1 MPHAIARFLT
11 SHPRGLALLLLGAIF
26 FAALGAQQFRIDA
39 SSDSLVVE
47 TDPALATWRAMNA
60 RYGSGEFLVLTYEPD
75 TPLFEAPA
83 LTTLGALVEA
93 LRAVDGVEAV
103 QSLLD
108 VPLLKSPPVPLD
120 ALSEGVQTLRDAATD
135 RTLAKKELLESP
147 LFRNLLLSP
156 DGQTTALQVTLS
168 PDDTYERLLGER
180 QRWLLEAQNRRLTPE
195 EDRARS
201 DAVAALDAYKP
212 QATARQAALVAAVR
226 AIVARYRSSA
236 TVHLAGVPMI
246 ADDML
251 RFVRS
256 DLERFSLGVL
266 GLLVATLA
274 YFFRSLRW
282 VVLPLANAALTTGL
296 MVGLLGAVGWPIT
309 VISSNFASLL
319 IIISISLAIHLIV
332 RFRELEVAEPA
343 QSVPERL
350 EATLRSKFWPCFF
363 TAVTTMVAFGSLVT
377 SGIVPVVDFG
387 WMMTVGVALAL
398 GVTFVFFPLA
408 VTVLPAGGTGAT
420 PRTPAFVELLGR
432 ATARHPLALVLAS
445 GLLALGAAGGIARL
459 DVENSFLDYFAE
471 DTEIYQ
477 GMSYVDR
484 KLGGTTPL
492 DVLIDFPSLP
502 PAQDDPFAAPASD
515 PFGDPFSDPAADP
528 FGDPFGDPFEDP
540 FGDPFAEPS
549 GASDEGPSLGANPSA
564 RSFDRYWVTPARV
577 ALVEQAE
584 AFLNAQPETGKVLSL
599 GTLHALAKDFND
611 GRPLDGAELT
621 LVLGAIPE
629 AFKDTLLTPYV
640 DTEASQVRLAVR
652 MLESDR
658 GLRRNAF
665 LERIQEDLPDALGIA
680 PERVTLSG
688 MTVLMN
694 NMLQSLF
701 DSQRN
706 TLLAVCLGILLT
718 FALLF
723 RSLSLGLLAL
733 LPNVLAAALVLG
745 LMGWIGLP
753 LDLMTITIAAIVI
766 GIGVD
771 DTIHY
776 IHRYREEVARDGDG
790 PAALL
795 RSHRSI
801 GHAIFFTSVTVM
813 AGFSILGLSNF
824 NPTVYFG
831 LLTALSMAL
840 ALLANLTLLPALLL
854 LAKGR

>member
-1 MPHAIARFLT
+1 MPHAIARFLI
-11 SHPRGLALLLLGAIF
+11 SHPRGLALLLLGAVLL
-26 FAALGAQQFRIDA
+26 AALGGQQFRIDA

-60 RYGSGEFLVLTYEPD
+60 RYGSGEFLVVTFEPE
-75 TPLFEAPA
+75 TPLFETPA
-83 LTTLGALVEA
+83 LTTLAQLVEA
-93 LRAVDGVEAV
+93 LRAVDGVEDV

-120 ALSEGVQTLRDAATD
+120 ALSEGVRTLRDPTTD
-135 RTLAKKELLESP
+135 RTLAQKELLESP

-168 PDDTYERLLGER
+168 PDDTYEALLGER
-180 QRWLLEAQNRRLTPE
+180 QRWLLAAESRRLTPE
-195 EDRARS
+195 EEEARS
-201 DAVAALDAYKP
+201 AAVAALDAYKP
-212 QATARQAALVAAVR
+212 QAAARQAALVAAVR
-226 AIVARYRSSA
+226 EIVAHYRSSA

-251 RFVRS
+251 RFVRN
-256 DLERFSLGVL
+256 DLQRFSLGVL

-332 RFRELEVAEPA
+332 RFRELEAAEPT

-398 GVTFVFFPLA
+398 AVTFVFFPLA
-408 VTVLPAGGTGAT
+408 VTVLPAGGTGAA

-445 GLLALGAAGGIARL
+445 GLLALGAAGGIGRL

-471 DTEIYQ
+471 DTEIFQ
-477 GMSYVDR
+477 GMSYVDQ

-492 DVLIDFPSLP
+492 DVLIDFPSLI

-515 PFGDPFSDPAADP
+515 PFGDPFGDPAADP
-528 FGDPFGDPFEDP
+528 FGDPFGDPF
-540 FGDPFAEPS
+540 AEPS
-549 GASDEGPSLGANPSA
+549 GASAESPSLGASPSA
-564 RSFDRYWVTPARV
+564 RRFDRYWVTPARV

-629 AFKDTLLTPYV
+629 AFKDTLLTPYA
-640 DTEASQVRLAVR
+640 DTEAGQVRLAVR

-658 GLRRNAF
+658 SLRRDAF
-665 LERIQEDLPDALGIA
+665 LKRIQEDLPEALGIA

-776 IHRYREEVARDGDG
+776 IHRYREEVAMDGDG
-790 PAALL
+790 QAALL

>member
-1 MPHAIARFLT
+1 MAHIISRFLAT
-11 SHPRGLALLLLGAIF
+11 HPRGLAMLLLGAVLL
-26 FAALGAQQFRIDA
+26 AALGAQQFRIDA

-47 TDPALATWRAMNA
+47 TDPALATWRAMND
-60 RYGSGEFLVLTYEPD
+60 RYGSGEFLVVTFEPD
-75 TPLFEAPA
+75 APLFEARA
-83 LTTLGALVEA
+83 LRTLGALVES

-120 ALSEGVQTLRDAATD
+120 TLSEGVRTLRDPSTD
-135 RTLAKKELLESP
+135 RALAQKELLESP

-168 PDDTYERLLGER
+168 PDNTYEALLAER
-180 QRWLLEAQNRRLTPE
+180 QRWLLEAQNRSLTPE
-195 EDRARS
+195 EERTRS
-201 DAVAALDAYKP
+201 AAVAALEAYKP
-212 QATARQAALVAAVR
+212 QAAARQAVLVAAVR
-226 AIVARYRSSA
+226 DIVTEYRNDA

-251 RFVRS
+251 RFVRN

-274 YFFRSLRW
+274 YFFRSPRW

-296 MVGLLGAVGWPIT
+296 MAGLLGAVGWPIT

-332 RFRELEVAEPA
+332 RFRELEMAEPT

-363 TAVTTMVAFGSLVT
+363 TAVTTMVAFASLVT

-398 GVTFVFFPLA
+398 GVTFVLFPLA
-408 VTVLPAGGTGAT
+408 VTVLPAGGTGTT
-420 PRTPAFVELLGR
+420 PRTPVFVELLGR
-432 ATARHPLALVLAS
+432 ATARHPLALVLGS
-445 GLLALGAAGGIARL
+445 GLLALAAAGGISRL

-471 DTEIYQ
+471 DTEIYR
-477 GMSYVDR
+477 GMSYVDQ
-484 KLGGTTPL
+484 KLGGTTPF
-492 DVLIDFPSLP
+492 DVLIDFPTLA
-502 PAQDDPFAAPASD
+502 PAVEDPFAA
-515 PFGDPFSDPAADP
+515 PAADP
-528 FGDPFGDPFEDP
+528 FGDPFGDPFA
-540 FGDPFAEPS
+540 DPFAEPQGDS
-549 GASDEGPSLGANPSA
+549 GDAAPGPSTTPG
-564 RSFDRYWVTPARV
+564 FDRYWVTPARV

-599 GTLHALAKDFND
+599 GTLHALAKEFND

-621 LVLGAIPE
+621 LVLGAIPQ
-629 AFKDTLLTPYV
+629 AFQDTLLTPYV

-658 GLRRNAF
+658 SLRRDAF
-665 LERIQEDLPDALGIA
+665 LKRIQEDLPEALGIA

-718 FALLF
+718 FAMLF

-776 IHRYREEVARDGDG
+776 IHRYREELARDGDG
-790 PAALL
+790 RGALL

-854 LAKGR
+854 LARGR

>member
-1 MPHAIARFLT
+1 MPHAIARFLI
-11 SHPRGLALLLLGAIF
+11 SHPRGLALLLFGAVLL
-26 FAALGAQQFRIDA
+26 AALGGQQFRIDA

-60 RYGSGEFLVLTYEPD
+60 RYGSGEFLVVTYEPD

-83 LTTLGALVEA
+83 LMTLGALVEA
-93 LRAVDGVEAV
+93 LRAVDGVEEV

-120 ALSEGVQTLRDAATD
+120 ALSEGVRTLRDPATD
-135 RTLAKKELLESP
+135 RALAQKELLESP

-168 PDDTYERLLGER
+168 PDETFDALLGER
-180 QRWLLEAQNRRLTPE
+180 QRWLLEAESRSLTPE
-195 EDRARS
+195 EDAARRA
-201 DAVAALDAYKP
+201 AAAALDGYKP
-212 QATARQAALVAAVR
+212 QAAARQAALVAAVR
-226 AIVARYRSSA
+226 DIVAQHRSSA

-332 RFRELEVAEPA
+332 RFRELEADEPT

-398 GVTFVFFPLA
+398 AVTFVFFPLA
-408 VTVLPAGGTGAT
+408 VTVLPGGGAGTT

-432 ATARHPLALVLAS
+432 TTARHPLALVIAS
-445 GLLALGAAGGIARL
+445 GLLALGAAGGISRL

-477 GMSYVDR
+477 GMSYVDQ

-492 DVLIDFPSLP
+492 DVLIDFPSLA
-502 PAQDDPFAAPASD
+502 PAQND
-515 PFGDPFSDPAADP
+515 PFGDPAPDP
-528 FGDPFGDPFEDP
+528 FGDPLGDP

-549 GASDEGPSLGANPSA
+549 GASAEGPPLGANPPSKG
-564 RSFDRYWVTPARV
+564 FDRYWVTPARV

-621 LVLGAIPE
+621 LVLGAIPQ
-629 AFKDTLLTPYV
+629 AFQDTLLTPYV

-658 GLRRNAF
+658 SLRRDAF
-665 LERIQEDLPDALGIA
+665 LRRIQEDLPVALGIA

-723 RSLSLGLLAL
+723 RSFSLGLLAL
-733 LPNVLAAALVLG
+733 LPNVLAAGLVLG

-790 PAALL
+790 RAALL

>member
-1 MPHAIARFLT
+1 MPHAIARFLIT
-11 SHPRGLALLLLGAIF
+11 HPRGLALLLLGAVLL
-26 FAALGAQQFRIDA
+26 AALGAQQFRIDA
-39 SSDSLVVE
+39 SSDALVVE

-60 RYGSGEFLVLTYEPD
+60 RYGSGEFLVVTYEPD
-75 TPLFEAPA
+75 TPLFETPA
-83 LTTLGALVEA
+83 LTALAKLVEA
-93 LRAVDGVEAV
+93 LRAVEGVEAV

-120 ALSEGVQTLRDAATD
+120 ALSEGVRTLRDPTTD
-135 RTLAKKELLESP
+135 RTLAQKELLESP

-168 PDDTYERLLGER
+168 PDHTYETLLGER

-195 EDRARS
+195 EERARS
-201 DAVAALDAYKP
+201 AAVAALEAYKP
-212 QATARQAALVAAVR
+212 QAAARQGALVAAVR
-226 AIVARYRSSA
+226 DIVAQYRSSA
-236 TVHLAGVPMI
+236 TLHLAGVPMI

-256 DLERFSLGVL
+256 DLERFGLGVL

-332 RFRELEVAEPA
+332 RFRELEVAEPT

-408 VTVLPAGGTGAT
+408 VTVLPSGGPGVI
-420 PRTPAFVELLGR
+420 PRTPAFVELLGY

-445 GLLALGAAGGIARL
+445 GLLALGAAGGISRL

-477 GMSYVDR
+477 GMSIVDQ

-492 DVLIDFPSLP
+492 DVLIDFPSLTP
-502 PAQDDPFAAPASD
+502 DQDDPF
-515 PFGDPFSDPAADP
+515 GDPAADP
-528 FGDPFGDPFEDP
+528 FGDPFGDPF
-540 FGDPFAEPS
+540 AEPS
-549 GASDEGPSLGANPSA
+549 GASAEGPSLGANPTA
-564 RSFDRYWVTPARV
+564 KGFDRYWITPARV

-584 AFLNAQPETGKVLSL
+584 AFLNAQPETGKVLSV

-629 AFKDTLLTPYV
+629 AFKETLLTPYV

-658 GLRRNAF
+658 SLRRDAF
-665 LERIQEDLPDALGIA
+665 LKRIQEDLPEALGIA

-790 PAALL
+790 RAALL

>member
-1 MPHAIARFLT
+1 MPHAIARFLI
-11 SHPRGLALLLLGAIF
+11 SHPRGLALLLLGAVLL
-26 FAALGAQQFRIDA
+26 AALGGQQFRIDA

-60 RYGSGEFLVLTYEPD
+60 RYGSGEFLVVTYEPD

-83 LTTLGALVEA
+83 LMTLGALVEA
-93 LRAVDGVEAV
+93 LRAVDGVEEV

-120 ALSEGVQTLRDAATD
+120 ALSEGVRTLRDPATD
-135 RTLAKKELLESP
+135 RALAQKELLESP

-168 PDDTYERLLGER
+168 PDETFDALLGER
-180 QRWLLEAQNRRLTPE
+180 QRWLLEAESRSLTPE
-195 EDRARS
+195 EDAARRA
-201 DAVAALDAYKP
+201 AAAALDGYKP
-212 QATARQAALVAAVR
+212 QAAARQAALVAAVR
-226 AIVARYRSSA
+226 DIVAQHRSSA

-332 RFRELEVAEPA
+332 RFRELEADEPT

-398 GVTFVFFPLA
+398 AVTFVFFPLA
-408 VTVLPAGGTGAT
+408 VTVLPGGGAGTT

-432 ATARHPLALVLAS
+432 TTARHPLALVIAS
-445 GLLALGAAGGIARL
+445 GLLALGAAGGISRL

-477 GMSYVDR
+477 GMSYVDQ

-492 DVLIDFPSLP
+492 DVLIDFPSLA
-502 PAQDDPFAAPASD
+502 PAQND
-515 PFGDPFSDPAADP
+515 PFGDPAPDP
-528 FGDPFGDPFEDP
+528 FGDPLGDP

-549 GASDEGPSLGANPSA
+549 GASAEGPPLGANPPSKG
-564 RSFDRYWVTPARV
+564 FDRYWVTPARV

-621 LVLGAIPE
+621 LVLGAIPQ
-629 AFKDTLLTPYV
+629 AFQDTLLTPYV

-658 GLRRNAF
+658 SLRRDAF
-665 LERIQEDLPDALGIA
+665 LRRIQEDLPVALGIA

-723 RSLSLGLLAL
+723 RSFSLGLLAL
-733 LPNVLAAALVLG
+733 LPNVLAAGLVLG

-790 PAALL
+790 RAALL

>member
-1 MPHAIARFLT
+1 MAHSISRFLAT
-11 SHPRGLALLLLGAIF
+11 HPRGLALLLLGAVLL
-26 FAALGAQQFRIDA
+26 AALGAQQFRIDA

-47 TDPALATWRAMNA
+47 TDPALATWRAMSA
-60 RYGSGEFLVLTYEPD
+60 RYGSGEFLVVTYEPD

-83 LTTLGALVEA
+83 LTTLGALVDA

-108 VPLLKSPPVPLD
+108 VPLLQSPPVPLD
-120 ALSEGVQTLRDAATD
+120 ALSEGVRTLRDPTTD
-135 RTLAKKELLESP
+135 RTLAQKELLESP

-156 DGQTTALQVTLS
+156 DGQTTALQVTLT
-168 PDDTYERLLGER
+168 PDDTYESLLGER
-180 QRWLLEAQNRRLTPE
+180 QRWLLEAESRNLTPKE
-195 EDRARS
+195 EEARS
-201 DAVAALDAYKP
+201 AAVAALDAYKP
-212 QATARQAALVAAVR
+212 QAAARQAALVAAVR
-226 AIVARYRSSA
+226 DIVTQYRRSA

-296 MVGLLGAVGWPIT
+296 MVGLLGAAGWPIT

-332 RFRELEVAEPA
+332 RFRELEVAEPR
-343 QSVPERL
+343 QSLPERL

-398 GVTFVFFPLA
+398 AVTFIFFPLA
-408 VTVLPAGGTGAT
+408 VSVLPAGGTGAT

-432 ATARHPLALVLAS
+432 ITARHPLALVLAS
-445 GLLALGAAGGIARL
+445 GLLALGAAGGISRL

-471 DTEIYQ
+471 DTEIFL
-477 GMSYVDR
+477 GMSYVDQ

-492 DVLIDFPSLP
+492 DVLIDFPSLAP
-502 PAQDDPFAAPASD
+502 DPD
-515 PFGDPFSDPAADP
+515 DPFSDPAADP
-528 FGDPFGDPFEDP
+528 FGDPFGDPV
-540 FGDPFAEPS
+540 GDPFAEPS
-549 GASDEGPSLGANPSA
+549 GTSAEEPSLRASPSS
-564 RSFDRYWVTPARV
+564 RGFDRYWVTPARV
-577 ALVEQAE
+577 AIVEEAE

-658 GLRRNAF
+658 GLRRDAF
-665 LERIQEDLPDALGIA
+665 LKRIQEDLPEALGIA

-723 RSLSLGLLAL
+723 RSPSLGLLAL

-790 PAALL
+790 RAALL

-854 LAKGR
+854 LAKER

>member
-1 MPHAIARFLT
+1 MLYRSWARSKPFGAIPMPHALARFLIA
-11 SHPRGLALLLLGAIF
+11 HPRGLALLLFGAVLL
-26 FAALGAQQFRIDA
+26 AVLGAQQFRIDA
-39 SSDSLVVE
+39 SSDALVVE
-47 TDPALATWRAMNA
+47 TDPALAIWRAMNT
-60 RYGSGEFLVLTYEPD
+60 RYGSGEFLVVTYEPN
-75 TPLFEAPA
+75 TPLFETPA
-83 LTTLGALVEA
+83 LSTLATLVAA
-93 LRAVDGVEAV
+93 LRAVDGVEEV

-120 ALSEGVQTLRDAATD
+120 ALSQGVRTLRDPSTD
-135 RTLAKKELLESP
+135 RALARKELLESP

-168 PDDTYERLLGER
+168 PDDTFDALLGER
-180 QRWLLEAQNRRLTPE
+180 QRWLLEAESRRLTPE
-195 EDRARS
+195 EDAARRA
-201 DAVAALDAYKP
+201 AVAALDAYKP
-212 QATARQAALVAAVR
+212 QAAARQAALVAAVR
-226 AIVARYRSSA
+226 DLVGQYRDGA

-332 RFRELEVAEPA
+332 RFRELEVAEPT

-398 GVTFVFFPLA
+398 AVTFIFFPLA
-408 VTVLPAGGTGAT
+408 VTVLPAGGRGAT

-432 ATARHPLALVLAS
+432 ATARHPLALLLAS
-445 GLLALGAAGGIARL
+445 GLLALVAAGGISRL

-477 GMSYVDR
+477 GMSYVDQ

-492 DVLIDFPSLP
+492 DVLIDFPSLA
-502 PAQDDPFAAPASD
+502 PAVDDPFAA
-515 PFGDPFSDPAADP
+515 PAADP
-528 FGDPFGDPFEDP
+528 FGDPFADP
-540 FGDPFAEPS
+540 FGDPFADPQ
-549 GASDEGPSLGANPSA
+549 GDGGDAAPGPSTTPG
-564 RSFDRYWVTPARV
+564 FDRYWVTPARV

-584 AFLNAQPETGKVLSL
+584 AFLKAQPETGKVLSL

-621 LVLGAIPE
+621 LVLGAIPQ
-629 AFKDTLLTPYV
+629 AFQDTLLTPYV

-658 GLRRNAF
+658 SLRRDAF
-665 LERIQEDLPDALGIA
+665 LKRIQEDLPKALGIA
-680 PERVTLSG
+680 QERVTLSG

-790 PAALL
+790 QAALL

>member
-1 MPHAIARFLT
+1 MPHAIARFLI
-11 SHPRGLALLLLGAIF
+11 SHPRGLALLLFGAVLL
-26 FAALGAQQFRIDA
+26 AALGGQQFRIDA

-60 RYGSGEFLVLTYEPD
+60 RYGSGEFLVVTYEPD

-83 LTTLGALVEA
+83 LMTLGALVEA
-93 LRAVDGVEAV
+93 LRAVDGVEEV

-120 ALSEGVQTLRDAATD
+120 ALSEGVRTLRDPATD
-135 RTLAKKELLESP
+135 RALAQKELLESP

-168 PDDTYERLLGER
+168 PDETFDALLGER
-180 QRWLLEAQNRRLTPE
+180 QRWLLEAESRSLTPE
-195 EDRARS
+195 EDAARRA
-201 DAVAALDAYKP
+201 AAAALDGYKP
-212 QATARQAALVAAVR
+212 QAAARQAALVAAVR
-226 AIVARYRSSA
+226 DIVAQHRSSA

-282 VVLPLANAALTTGL
+282 VVLPLANAALATGL

-332 RFRELEVAEPA
+332 RFRELEADEPT

-398 GVTFVFFPLA
+398 AVTFVFFPLA
-408 VTVLPAGGTGAT
+408 VTVLPGGGAGTT

-432 ATARHPLALVLAS
+432 TTARHPLALVIAS
-445 GLLALGAAGGIARL
+445 GLLALGAAGGISRL

-477 GMSYVDR
+477 GMSYVDQ

-492 DVLIDFPSLP
+492 DVLIDFPSLA
-502 PAQDDPFAAPASD
+502 PAQND
-515 PFGDPFSDPAADP
+515 PFGDPAPDP
-528 FGDPFGDPFEDP
+528 FGDPLGDP

-549 GASDEGPSLGANPSA
+549 GASAEGPPLGANPPSKG
-564 RSFDRYWVTPARV
+564 FDRYWVTPARV

-621 LVLGAIPE
+621 LVLGAIPQ
-629 AFKDTLLTPYV
+629 AFQDTLLTPYV

-658 GLRRNAF
+658 SLRRDAF
-665 LERIQEDLPDALGIA
+665 LRRIQEDLPVALGIA

-701 DSQRN
+701 DSQCN

-723 RSLSLGLLAL
+723 RSFSLGLLAL
-733 LPNVLAAALVLG
+733 LPNVLAAGLVLG

-790 PAALL
+790 RAALL

>member
-1 MPHAIARFLT
+1 MPHAIVRFLIT
-11 SHPRGLALLLLGAIF
+11 HPRGLALLLLGAVLL
-26 FAALGAQQFRIDA
+26 AALGGQQFRIDA

-60 RYGSGEFLVLTYEPD
+60 RYGSGEFLVVTYEPN
-75 TPLFEAPA
+75 TPLFETPA
-83 LTTLGALVEA
+83 LTALAQLVEA
-93 LRAVDGVEAV
+93 LRAVDGVEEV

-120 ALSEGVQTLRDAATD
+120 ALSEGVRTLRDPTTD
-135 RTLAKKELLESP
+135 RSLAQKELLESP

-168 PDDTYERLLGER
+168 PDDTYETLLGER
-180 QRWLLEAQNRRLTPE
+180 QRWLLEAESRSLTLAE
-195 EDRARS
+195 EEARS
-201 DAVAALDAYKP
+201 AAVAALDAYKP
-212 QATARQAALVAAVR
+212 QAAARQAALVAAVR
-226 AIVARYRSSA
+226 TIVAQYRSSA

-332 RFRELEVAEPA
+332 RFRELEVAEPT
-343 QSVPERL
+343 QTVPERL

-377 SGIVPVVDFG
+377 SAIVPVVDFG

-420 PRTPAFVELLGR
+420 PRTPVFVELLGR

-445 GLLALGAAGGIARL
+445 GLLALGAAGGISRL

-477 GMSYVDR
+477 GMSYVDQ

-492 DVLIDFPSLP
+492 DVLIDFPSLA
-502 PAQDDPFAAPASD
+502 PAEDDPFAAPT
-515 PFGDPFSDPAADP
+515 ADP
-528 FGDPFGDPFEDP
+528 FGDP

-549 GASDEGPSLGANPSA
+549 GASAEGPPLGANPPSKG
-564 RSFDRYWVTPARV
+564 FDRYWVTPARV

-640 DTEASQVRLAVR
+640 DTEAGQVRLAVR

-658 GLRRNAF
+658 SLRRDAF
-665 LERIQEDLPDALGIA
+665 LKRMQEDLPEALGIA

-790 PAALL
+790 RAALL

>member
-1 MPHAIARFLT
+1 MPHAIARFLI
-11 SHPRGLALLLLGAIF
+11 SHPRGLALLLLGAVLL
-26 FAALGAQQFRIDA
+26 AALGGQQFRIDA

-60 RYGSGEFLVLTYEPD
+60 RYGSGEFLVVTYEPNR
-75 TPLFEAPA
+75 PLFETPA
-83 LTTLGALVEA
+83 LTALAQLVEA
-93 LRAVDGVEAV
+93 LRAVDGVEEV

-120 ALSEGVQTLRDAATD
+120 ALSEGVRTLRDPTTD
-135 RTLAKKELLESP
+135 RSLAQKELLESP

-168 PDDTYERLLGER
+168 PDDTYESLLGER
-180 QRWLLEAQNRRLTPE
+180 QRWLLEAESRSLTLAE
-195 EDRARS
+195 EEARS
-201 DAVAALDAYKP
+201 AAVAALDAYKP
-212 QATARQAALVAAVR
+212 QAAARQAALVAAVR
-226 AIVARYRSSA
+226 TIVTQYRSSA

-332 RFRELEVAEPA
+332 RFRELEVAEPT
-343 QSVPERL
+343 QTVPERL

-420 PRTPAFVELLGR
+420 PRTPVFVELLGR

-445 GLLALGAAGGIARL
+445 GLLALGAAGGISRL

-477 GMSYVDR
+477 GMSYVDQ

-492 DVLIDFPSLP
+492 DVLIDFPSLI

-515 PFGDPFSDPAADP
+515 PFGDPFGDPAADP
-528 FGDPFGDPFEDP
+528 FGDPFGDPF
-540 FGDPFAEPS
+540 AEPS
-549 GASDEGPSLGANPSA
+549 GASAEGPPLGANPPSKG
-564 RSFDRYWVTPARV
+564 FDRYWVTPARV

-640 DTEASQVRLAVR
+640 DTEAGQVRLAVR

-658 GLRRNAF
+658 SLRRDAF
-665 LERIQEDLPDALGIA
+665 LRRIQEDLPEALGIA

-790 PAALL
+790 RAALL

>member
-1 MPHAIARFLT
+1 MPHAIVRFLIT
-11 SHPRGLALLLLGAIF
+11 HPRGLALLLLGAVLL
-26 FAALGAQQFRIDA
+26 AALGGQQFRIDA

-60 RYGSGEFLVLTYEPD
+60 RYGSGEFLVVTYEPN
-75 TPLFEAPA
+75 TPLFETPA
-83 LTTLGALVEA
+83 LTALAQLVEA
-93 LRAVDGVEAV
+93 LRAVDGVEEV

-120 ALSEGVQTLRDAATD
+120 ALSEGVRTLRDPTTD
-135 RTLAKKELLESP
+135 RALAQKELLESP

-168 PDDTYERLLGER
+168 PDDTYETLLGER
-180 QRWLLEAQNRRLTPE
+180 QRWLLEAESRSLTLAE
-195 EDRARS
+195 EEARS
-201 DAVAALDAYKP
+201 AAVAALDAYKP
-212 QATARQAALVAAVR
+212 QAAARQAALVAAVR
-226 AIVARYRSSA
+226 AIVAQYRSSA

-332 RFRELEVAEPA
+332 RFRELEIAEPT
-343 QSVPERL
+343 QTVPERL

-420 PRTPAFVELLGR
+420 PRTPVFVELLGR

-445 GLLALGAAGGIARL
+445 GLLALGAAGGISRL

-477 GMSYVDR
+477 GMSYVDQ

-492 DVLIDFPSLP
+492 DVLIDFPSLI

-515 PFGDPFSDPAADP
+515 PFGDPFGDPAADP
-528 FGDPFGDPFEDP
+528 FGDPFGDPF
-540 FGDPFAEPS
+540 AEPS
-549 GASDEGPSLGANPSA
+549 GASAEGPPLGANPPSKG
-564 RSFDRYWVTPARV
+564 FDRYWVTPARV

-640 DTEASQVRLAVR
+640 DTEAGQVRLAVR

-658 GLRRNAF
+658 SLRRDAF
-665 LERIQEDLPDALGIA
+665 LQRIQEDLPEALGIA

-790 PAALL
+790 RAALL

>member
-1 MPHAIARFLT
+1 MPHAIARFLI
-11 SHPRGLALLLLGAIF
+11 SHPRGLALLLLGAVLL
-26 FAALGAQQFRIDA
+26 AALGGQQFRIDA

-60 RYGSGEFLVLTYEPD
+60 RYGSGEFLVVTYEPN
-75 TPLFEAPA
+75 TPLFETPA
-83 LTTLGALVEA
+83 LTALAQLVEA
-93 LRAVDGVEAV
+93 LRAVDGVEEV

-120 ALSEGVQTLRDAATD
+120 ALSEGVRTLRDPTTD
-135 RTLAKKELLESP
+135 RAFAQKELLESP

-168 PDDTYERLLGER
+168 PDDTYETLLGER
-180 QRWLLEAQNRRLTPE
+180 QRWLLEAESRSLTLAE
-195 EDRARS
+195 EEARS
-201 DAVAALDAYKP
+201 AAVAALDAYKP
-212 QATARQAALVAAVR
+212 QAAARQAALVAAVR
-226 AIVARYRSSA
+226 AIVAQYRSSA

-332 RFRELEVAEPA
+332 RFRELEIAEPT
-343 QSVPERL
+343 QTVPERL

-420 PRTPAFVELLGR
+420 PRTPVFVELLGR

-445 GLLALGAAGGIARL
+445 GLLALGAAGGISRL

-477 GMSYVDR
+477 GMSYVDQ

-492 DVLIDFPSLP
+492 DVLIDFPSLI

-515 PFGDPFSDPAADP
+515 PFGDPFGDPAADP
-528 FGDPFGDPFEDP
+528 FGDPFGDPF
-540 FGDPFAEPS
+540 AEPS
-549 GASDEGPSLGANPSA
+549 GASAEGPPLGANPPSKG
-564 RSFDRYWVTPARV
+564 FDRYWVTPARV

-640 DTEASQVRLAVR
+640 DTEAGQVRLAVR

-658 GLRRNAF
+658 SLRRDAF
-665 LERIQEDLPDALGIA
+665 LQRIQEDLPEALGIA

-790 PAALL
+790 RAALL

>member
-1 MPHAIARFLT
+1 MPHAIARFLIT
-11 SHPRGLALLLLGAIF
+11 HPRGLALLLLSAVLL
-26 FAALGAQQFRIDA
+26 AVLGAQNFRIDA

-60 RYGSGEFLVLTYEPD
+60 RYGSGEFLVVTYEPN
-75 TPLFEAPA
+75 TPLFETPA
-83 LTTLGALVEA
+83 LTALAQLVEA
-93 LRAVDGVEAV
+93 LRAVDGVEEV

-120 ALSEGVQTLRDAATD
+120 ALSEGVRTLRDPTTD
-135 RTLAKKELLESP
+135 RALAQKELLESP

-168 PDDTYERLLGER
+168 PDDTYETLLGER
-180 QRWLLEAQNRRLTPE
+180 QRWLLEAESRSLTLAE
-195 EDRARS
+195 EEARS
-201 DAVAALDAYKP
+201 AAVAALDAYKP
-212 QATARQAALVAAVR
+212 QAAARQAALVAAVR
-226 AIVARYRSSA
+226 EIVAQYRSSA

-251 RFVRS
+251 RFVRN
-256 DLERFSLGVL
+256 DLQRFSLGVL

-332 RFRELEVAEPA
+332 RFRELEAAEPT

-350 EATLRSKFWPCFF
+350 EATLLSKFWPCFF

-398 GVTFVFFPLA
+398 AVTFVFFPLA

-445 GLLALGAAGGIARL
+445 GLLALGAAGGIGRL

-471 DTEIYQ
+471 DTEIFQ
-477 GMSYVDR
+477 GMSYVDQ

-492 DVLIDFPSLP
+492 DVLIDFPSLM
-502 PAQDDPFAAPASD
+502 PAQGDPFAAPASD
-515 PFGDPFSDPAADP
+515 PFGDPFGDPAA
-528 FGDPFGDPFEDP
+528 DPFEDP

-549 GASDEGPSLGANPSA
+549 GASAESPSLGASPSA
-564 RSFDRYWVTPARV
+564 RRFDRYWVTPARV

-584 AFLNAQPETGKVLSL
+584 AFLNAQRETGKVLSL

-640 DTEASQVRLAVR
+640 DTEAGQVRLAVR

-658 GLRRNAF
+658 SLRRDAF
-665 LERIQEDLPDALGIA
+665 LKRIQEDLPEALGIA

-776 IHRYREEVARDGDG
+776 IHRYREEVAMDGDSR
-790 PAALL
+790 AALL
-795 RSHRSI
+795 RTHRSI

>member
-1 MPHAIARFLT
+1 MPHAIARFLI
-11 SHPRGLALLLLGAIF
+11 SHPRGLALLLLGAVLL
-26 FAALGAQQFRIDA
+26 AALGGQQFRIDA

-60 RYGSGEFLVLTYEPD
+60 RYGSGEFLVVTYEPN
-75 TPLFEAPA
+75 TPLFETPA
-83 LTTLGALVEA
+83 LTALAQLVEA
-93 LRAVDGVEAV
+93 LRAVDGVEEV

-120 ALSEGVQTLRDAATD
+120 ALSEGVRTLRDPTTD
-135 RTLAKKELLESP
+135 RALAQKELLESP

-168 PDDTYERLLGER
+168 PDDTYETLLGER
-180 QRWLLEAQNRRLTPE
+180 QRWLLEAESRSLTLAE
-195 EDRARS
+195 EEARS
-201 DAVAALDAYKP
+201 AAVAALDAYKP
-212 QATARQAALVAAVR
+212 QAAARQAALVAAVR
-226 AIVARYRSSA
+226 AIVAQYRSSA

-332 RFRELEVAEPA
+332 RFRELEIAEPT
-343 QSVPERL
+343 QTVPERL

-420 PRTPAFVELLGR
+420 PRTPVFVELLGR

-445 GLLALGAAGGIARL
+445 GLLALGAAGGISRL

-477 GMSYVDR
+477 GMSYVDQ

-492 DVLIDFPSLP
+492 DVLIDFPSLI

-515 PFGDPFSDPAADP
+515 PFGDPFGDPAADP
-528 FGDPFGDPFEDP
+528 FGDPFGDPF
-540 FGDPFAEPS
+540 AEPS
-549 GASDEGPSLGANPSA
+549 GASAEGPPLGANPPSKG
-564 RSFDRYWVTPARV
+564 FDRYWVTPARV

-640 DTEASQVRLAVR
+640 DTEAGQVRLAVR

-658 GLRRNAF
+658 SLRRDAF
-665 LERIQEDLPDALGIA
+665 LQRIQEDLPEALGIA

-790 PAALL
+790 RAALL

>member
-1 MPHAIARFLT
+1 MPHAIARFLI
-11 SHPRGLALLLLGAIF
+11 SHPRGLALLLLGAVLL
-26 FAALGAQQFRIDA
+26 AALGGQQFRIDA

-60 RYGSGEFLVLTYEPD
+60 RYGSGEFLVVTYEPN
-75 TPLFEAPA
+75 TPLFETPA
-83 LTTLGALVEA
+83 LTALAQLVEA
-93 LRAVDGVEAV
+93 LRAVDGVEEV

-120 ALSEGVQTLRDAATD
+120 ALSEGVRTLRDPTTD
-135 RTLAKKELLESP
+135 RALAQKELLESP

-168 PDDTYERLLGER
+168 PDDTYETLLGER
-180 QRWLLEAQNRRLTPE
+180 QRWLLEAESRSLTLAE
-195 EDRARS
+195 EEARS
-201 DAVAALDAYKP
+201 AAVAALDAYKP
-212 QATARQAALVAAVR
+212 QAAARQAALVAAVR
-226 AIVARYRSSA
+226 AIVAQYRSSA

-332 RFRELEVAEPA
+332 RFRELEIAEPT
-343 QSVPERL
+343 QTVPERL

-420 PRTPAFVELLGR
+420 PRTPVFVELLGR

-445 GLLALGAAGGIARL
+445 GLLALGAAGGISRL

-477 GMSYVDR
+477 GMSYVDQ

-492 DVLIDFPSLP
+492 DVLIDFPSLI

-515 PFGDPFSDPAADP
+515 PFGDPFGDPAADP
-528 FGDPFGDPFEDP
+528 FGDPFGDPF
-540 FGDPFAEPS
+540 AEPS
-549 GASDEGPSLGANPSA
+549 GASAEGPPLGANPPSKG
-564 RSFDRYWVTPARV
+564 FDRYWVTPARV

-640 DTEASQVRLAVR
+640 DTEAGQVRLAVR

-658 GLRRNAF
+658 SLRRDAF
-665 LERIQEDLPDALGIA
+665 LQRIQEDLPEALGIA

-776 IHRYREEVARDGDG
+776 IHRYREEVARAGDG
-790 PAALL
+790 RAALL

>member
-1 MPHAIARFLT
+1 MPHAIVRFLIT
-11 SHPRGLALLLLGAIF
+11 HPRGLALLLLGAVLL
-26 FAALGAQQFRIDA
+26 AALGGQQFRIDA

-60 RYGSGEFLVLTYEPD
+60 RYGSGEFLVVTYEPN
-75 TPLFEAPA
+75 TPLFETPA
-83 LTTLGALVEA
+83 LTALAQLVEA
-93 LRAVDGVEAV
+93 LRAVDGVEEV

-120 ALSEGVQTLRDAATD
+120 ALSEGVRTLRDPTTD
-135 RTLAKKELLESP
+135 RALAQRELLESP

-168 PDDTYERLLGER
+168 PDDTYESLLGER
-180 QRWLLEAQNRRLTPE
+180 QRWLLEAESRSLTLAE
-195 EDRARS
+195 EEARS
-201 DAVAALDAYKP
+201 AAVAALDAYKP
-212 QATARQAALVAAVR
+212 QAAARQAALVAAVR
-226 AIVARYRSSA
+226 TIVTQYRSSA

-332 RFRELEVAEPA
+332 RFRELEVAEPT
-343 QSVPERL
+343 QTVPERL

-420 PRTPAFVELLGR
+420 PRTPVFVELLGR

-445 GLLALGAAGGIARL
+445 GLLALGAAGGISRL

-477 GMSYVDR
+477 GMSYVDQ

-492 DVLIDFPSLP
+492 DVLIDFPSLM

-515 PFGDPFSDPAADP
+515 PFGDPFGDPAADP
-528 FGDPFGDPFEDP
+528 FGDPFGDPF
-540 FGDPFAEPS
+540 AEPS
-549 GASDEGPSLGANPSA
+549 GASAEGPPLGANPPSKG
-564 RSFDRYWVTPARV
+564 FDRYWVTPARV

-640 DTEASQVRLAVR
+640 DTEAGQVRLAVR

-658 GLRRNAF
+658 SLRRDAF
-665 LERIQEDLPDALGIA
+665 LKRMQEDLPEALGIA

-790 PAALL
+790 RAALL

>member
-1 MPHAIARFLT
+1 MPHAIARFLI
-11 SHPRGLALLLLGAIF
+11 SHPRGLALLLLGAVLL
-26 FAALGAQQFRIDA
+26 AVLGGQHFRIDA

-60 RYGSGEFLVLTYEPD
+60 RYGSGEFLVVTFEPE
-75 TPLFEAPA
+75 TPLFETPA
-83 LTTLGALVEA
+83 LTTLAQLVEA
-93 LRAVDGVEAV
+93 LRAVDGVEDV

-120 ALSEGVQTLRDAATD
+120 ALSEGVRTLRDPTTD
-135 RTLAKKELLESP
+135 RALAQKELLESP

-168 PDDTYERLLGER
+168 PDNTYETLLGER
-180 QRWLLEAQNRRLTPE
+180 QRWLLEAESRSLTLAE
-195 EDRARS
+195 EEARS
-201 DAVAALDAYKP
+201 AAVAALDAYKP
-212 QATARQAALVAAVR
+212 QAAARQAALVAAVR
-226 AIVARYRSSA
+226 TIVAQYRSSA

-251 RFVRS
+251 RFVRN
-256 DLERFSLGVL
+256 DLQRFSLGVL

-332 RFRELEVAEPA
+332 RFRELEAAEPT

-398 GVTFVFFPLA
+398 AVTFVFFPLA

-420 PRTPAFVELLGR
+420 PRTPAFVELLGH

-445 GLLALGAAGGIARL
+445 GLLALGAAGGISRL

-477 GMSYVDR
+477 GMSYVDQ

-492 DVLIDFPSLP
+492 DVLIDFPSLA
-502 PAQDDPFAAPASD
+502 PAQDDPFAAPTSD
-515 PFGDPFSDPAADP
+515 PFGDPFGDPAADP
-528 FGDPFGDPFEDP
+528 FGDPFGDPF
-540 FGDPFAEPS
+540 AEPS
-549 GASDEGPSLGANPSA
+549 GASAEGPPLGANPPSKG
-564 RSFDRYWVTPARV
+564 FDRYWVTPARV

-640 DTEASQVRLAVR
+640 DTEAGQVRLAVR

-658 GLRRNAF
+658 SLRRDAF
-665 LERIQEDLPDALGIA
+665 LKRIQEDLPEALGIA

-745 LMGWIGLP
+745 LMGWVGLP

-790 PAALL
+790 RAALL

>member
-1 MPHAIARFLT
+1 MPHAIARFLI
-11 SHPRGLALLLLGAIF
+11 SHPRGLALLLLGALLL
-26 FAALGAQQFRIDA
+26 AALGGQQFRIDA

-60 RYGSGEFLVLTYEPD
+60 RYGSGEFLVVTYEPD

-83 LTTLGALVEA
+83 LRILGALVEA
-93 LRAVDGVEAV
+93 LRAVDGVEDV

-120 ALSEGVQTLRDAATD
+120 ALSEGVRTLRDPTTD
-135 RTLAKKELLESP
+135 RTLAQKELLESP

-168 PDDTYERLLGER
+168 PDDTFDTLLGER
-180 QRWLLEAQNRRLTPE
+180 QRWLLEAESRSLTPE
-195 EDRARS
+195 EEDARS
-201 DAVAALDAYKP
+201 AAVAALDAYKP
-212 QATARQAALVAAVR
+212 QAAARQAALVAAVR
-226 AIVARYRSSA
+226 DIVDQYRSSA

-274 YFFRSLRW
+274 YFFRTLRW

-319 IIISISLAIHLIV
+319 IIISMSLAIHLIV
-332 RFRELEVAEPA
+332 RFRELEVAEPS

-528 FGDPFGDPFEDP
+528 FGDPFGDPFR
-540 FGDPFAEPS
+540 DPFAEPS
-549 GASDEGPSLGANPSA
+549 GASAEGPSLGATPSA

-790 PAALL
+790 RAALL